1 VEDAVHVPR
10 TRRSITRRESLKQI
24 ASIVAASALP
34 FWLPRMSSIAFA
46 AESQPVPTE
55 SQQARMD
62 KIADRYMGEYQVPG
76 LSVAIA
82 RHGQFVYRKGFGFAD
97 VASSE
102 KVTRDR
108 LFRIASV
115 SKPITSVAIFTFIEK
130 GRLKLTDR
138 VFGRDA
144 VLGGDFGSSYP
155 EQVKKITLEHLL
167 THTCGGWQND
177 ALDPMFLNP
186 AMNSHALIRW
196 TLQNQPL
203 VNEPGT
209 HYAYSNFGYCILG
222 RVIEKISGQTYAE
235 FVEQNVLAKCDVN
248 DMRIA
253 GNTLLDTAPGEVV
266 YYGQNVESPYGMN
279 VRRMDS
285 HGGWIAT
292 PSDLVNF
299 AMRVDGFSYTPNIL
313 EPPTIETMTTAT
325 SANPNY
331 AKGWAVNA
339 LGNWWHS
346 GSLPGTI
353 SIMAKTSSGLCWAAL
368 TNTRTAGM
376 DLALDKMMWD
386 MADAVPQWRAREN
399 SRGPAF

>member
-1 VEDAVHVPR
+1 
-10 TRRSITRRESLKQI
+10 
-24 ASIVAASALP
+24 
-34 FWLPRMSSIAFA
+34 
-46 AESQPVPTE
+46 
-55 SQQARMD
+55 MD
-62 KIADRYMGEYQVPG
+62 QYAVPG
-76 LSVAIA
+76 LSIAIA
-82 RHGQFVYRKGFGFAD
+82 RHGQMVYRKGFGFAD

-102 KVTRDR
+102 KVTPDH

-115 SKPITSVAIFTFIEK
+115 SKPITSVAIFTLIEK

-144 VLGGDFGSSYP
+144 VLGTDFGSSYP
-155 EQVKKITLEHLL
+155 ERVQKVTLEHLL

-222 RVIEKISGQTYAE
+222 RVIEKISGETYAE
-235 FVEQNVLAKCDVN
+235 FVEQNVLAKCNVN

-266 YYGQNVESPYGMN
+266 YYGQNVESPYAMN

-299 AMRVDGFSYTPNIL
+299 AMRVDGFSYLPNIL
-313 EPPTIETMTTAT
+313 ETATIETMTTAT

-331 AKGWAVNA
+331 AKGWTVNT
-339 LGNWWHS
+339 LGNWWHT
-346 GSLPGTI
+346 GSLPGTT
-353 SIMAKTSSGLCWAAL
+353 SIMVRTSSGLCWAAL

-376 DLALDKMMWD
+376 DLALDQMMWD

-399 SRGPAF
+399 PVRPNP

>member
-1 VEDAVHVPR
+1 MED
-10 TRRSITRRESLKQI
+10 TRQVTRIGRSITRRESLKQI
-24 ASIVAASALP
+24 ASISAASALR

-55 SQQARMD
+55 SQLARMD
-62 KIADRYMGEYQVPG
+62 EIANQFMTKYKVPG

-82 RHGQFVYRKGFGFAD
+82 RHGQFVYRKGFGLAD
-97 VASSE
+97 VASGE
-102 KVTRDR
+102 KVTPDH

-115 SKPITSVAIFTFIEK
+115 SKPITSVAIFTLIEK

-144 VLGGDFGSSYP
+144 VLGSDFGSTYP
-155 EQVKKITLEHLL
+155 ERVQQIILEQLL

-177 ALDPMFLNP
+177 ANDPMFLNFG
-186 AMNSHALIRW
+186 MNSHALIRW

-203 VNEPGT
+203 QNEPGT

-253 GNTLLDTAPGEVV
+253 GNTLLDTAPGEVA
-266 YYGQNVESPYGMN
+266 YYGQDGESPYNMN

-299 AMRVDGFSYTPNIL
+299 AMRVDGFSYTPSIL
-313 EPPTIETMTTAT
+313 EPATIETMTTAT

-331 AKGWAVNA
+331 AKGWAVDA
-339 LGNWWHS
+339 AATWWHT
-346 GSLPGTI
+346 GSLQGTI
-353 SIMAKTSSGLCWAAL
+353 SIMVRTSRGLCWAAL
-368 TNTRTAGM
+368 TNTRTKGM
-376 DLALDKMMWD
+376 DRALDQMMWD
-386 MADAVPQWRAREN
+386 LADAVPQWRARN
-399 SRGPAF
+399 PRG

>member
-1 VEDAVHVPR
+1 
-10 TRRSITRRESLKQI
+10 
-24 ASIVAASALP
+24 
-34 FWLPRMSSIAFA
+34 M
-46 AESQPVPTE
+46 PTE
-55 SQQARMD
+55 SQLARMD
-62 KIADRYMGEYQVPG
+62 EIANRFMVKYKVPG

-82 RHGQFVYRKGFGFAD
+82 RHGQFVYRKGFGSAD
-97 VASSE
+97 VASGE
-102 KVTRDR
+102 KVTPDH

-115 SKPITSVAIFTFIEK
+115 SKPITSVAIFTLIEK
-130 GRLKLTDR
+130 GRLKLSDR

-144 VLGGDFGSSYP
+144 VLGTDFGSSYP
-155 EQVKKITLEHLL
+155 ERVQKITLEHLL

-177 ALDPMFLNP
+177 ASDPMFLNL
-186 AMNSHALIRW
+186 AMNSHALIGW

-203 VNEPGT
+203 QNEPGS

-222 RVIEKISGQTYAE
+222 RVIEKVGGQTYAE

-248 DMRIA
+248 NMRIA

-266 YYGQNVESPYGMN
+266 YYGQNGESPYGMN

-313 EPPTIETMTTAT
+313 EPATIETITTAT

-331 AKGWAVNA
+331 AKGWAVNTA
-339 LGNWWHS
+339 GNWWHS

-353 SIMAKTSSGLCWAAL
+353 SIMVRTSSGLCWAAL
-368 TNTRTAGM
+368 TNTRTEGM
-376 DLALDKMMWD
+376 DLALDKALWD
-386 MADAVPQWRAREN
+386 MVEEVPAWQALEIPHR
-399 SRGPAF
+399 PTF